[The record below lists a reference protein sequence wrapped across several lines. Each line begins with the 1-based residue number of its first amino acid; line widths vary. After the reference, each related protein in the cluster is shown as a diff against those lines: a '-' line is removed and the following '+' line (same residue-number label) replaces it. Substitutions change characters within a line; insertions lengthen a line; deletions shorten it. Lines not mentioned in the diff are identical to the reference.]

1 MLTII
6 AGGHNI
12 CMGKTVNRKHLG
24 SKWRREYGRL
34 NSMVEWVNAQLVDGP
49 NLRLVASPAG
59 IRAIAFEHSA
69 HSSRPAPVNSR
80 PAFSGLDRRN
90 RLSHQGGCTTTGNW
104 LAGNGESSGPAFS
117 GLDRTPK
124 AMVCPTGPVPL
135 LVEAVRQLEAYFRGE
150 LREFQLP
157 LDFEGTDFQKR
168 VWRQLQTIP
177 YGQTRSYSE
186 IARAIG
192 SPQAVRAV
200 GAANGANPI
209 AIVVPCHRVIGASGK
224 LVGYGGGLPLKKRL
238 LELEGVV
245 TASLDGM
252 AL

>member
-69 HSSRPAPVNSR
+69 HSSPPAP
-80 PAFSGLDRRN
+80 
-90 RLSHQGGCTTTGNW
+90 GNW

-117 GLDRTPK
+117 GLDRPPK

-150 LREFQLP
+150 LREFQLA

-224 LVGYGGGLPLKKRL
+224 LGGYGI
-238 LELEGVV
+238 
-245 TASLDGM
+245 
-252 AL
+252 